1 MNSILLSTTLGAST
15 VIACPKRKNDIKLK
29 TGKNLNLFLV
39 SAKNKKKK
47 RSFKFKKK
55 QWVNDPLK
63 ITTVTSWETMEQLQ
77 AFKTNPDRPRGGGP
91 YMSYENITVYQDVP
105 VV

>member
-1 MNSILLSTTLGAST
+1 MFTTVSIHKMIPGKEEGAIEMFSINT
-15 VIACPKRKNDIKLK
+15 RIARKLEGFIGRDILIA
-29 TGKNLNLFLV
+29 V
-39 SAKNKKKK
+39 D
-47 RSFKFKKK
+47 
-55 QWVNDPLK
+55 DPLK

-91 YMSYENITVYQDVP
+91 YMSYENITVYEDVP